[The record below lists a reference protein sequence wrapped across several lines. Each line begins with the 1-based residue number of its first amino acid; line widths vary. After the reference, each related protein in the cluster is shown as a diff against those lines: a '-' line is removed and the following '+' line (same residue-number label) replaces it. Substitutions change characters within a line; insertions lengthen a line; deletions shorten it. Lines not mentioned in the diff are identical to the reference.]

1 MRLIVQER
9 KSRTITSLSRNL

>member
-1 MRLIVQER
+1 MRLIVQKR